1 MNTRYI
7 PRQNAH
13 EIIASVF
20 VNSFSGFIENN
31 LRIASVNIIN
41 IFIMGLDYLI
51 RKAHKDASESEIALL
66 KTPEYRLYLKEC
78 YLYKEVW
85 RRRCLMWR

>member
-1 MNTRYI
+1 
-7 PRQNAH
+7 
-13 EIIASVF
+13 
-20 VNSFSGFIENN
+20 
-31 LRIASVNIIN
+31 
-41 IFIMGLDYLI
+41 MGLDYLI

-66 KTPEYRLYLKEC
+66 KTPEYRTYLKEC